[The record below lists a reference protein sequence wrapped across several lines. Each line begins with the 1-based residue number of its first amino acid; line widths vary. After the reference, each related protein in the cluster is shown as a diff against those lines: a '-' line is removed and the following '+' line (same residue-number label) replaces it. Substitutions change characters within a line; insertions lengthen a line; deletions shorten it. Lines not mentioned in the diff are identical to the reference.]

1 MREVAAETMLVE
13 FGSCISLRTV
23 RLPACLAAAFFNEHV
38 APFGER
44 IYPGRVAVVRMPVVP
59 RILTACSNPGNNGD
73 SDEAPDERD
82 VLLTA
87 PSAVAEAGIISRCGE
102 VYE

>member
-1 MREVAAETMLVE
+1 MLVE
-13 FGSCISLRTV
+13 FGSCISLRSV

-59 RILTACSNPGNNGD
+59 RILTACSNLCNNGD
-73 SDEAPDERD
+73 SDEAPDPDGRG
-82 VLLTA
+82 VLLTILLLDC
-87 PSAVAEAGIISRCGE
+87 ERDGD
-102 VYE
+102 YY